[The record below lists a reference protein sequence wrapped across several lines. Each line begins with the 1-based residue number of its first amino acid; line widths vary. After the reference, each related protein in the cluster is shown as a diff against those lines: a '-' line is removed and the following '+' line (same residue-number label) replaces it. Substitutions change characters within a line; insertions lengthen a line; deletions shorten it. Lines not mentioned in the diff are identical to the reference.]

1 MFRPRHGTVGRAY
14 VALVLATLAALLVS
28 ACGVTRGEDTQG
40 LHRLRMMVP
49 NSPGGGYDLTART
62 AVKIMEDN
70 DLTGRV
76 EVFNVIG
83 AGGTVAMARLM
94 NEKGNGDLM
103 MMMGLGVVGA
113 TYTNGS
119 SARASDAT
127 ALAKMVEE
135 QEGILVPADSPFKTV
150 QDLVAAWKADP
161 AKVTIG
167 GGSSPGGPDHL
178 FPMETAR
185 AAGVDP
191 SEVNYVSYDGGGD
204 LLTAMLG
211 KKIAAGTTGLGEF
224 VDQIEA
230 GQVRVLA
237 VSGDERVEGV
247 DAPTLTEAGIDLTF
261 TNWRGI
267 LAPPGISEDAKTA
280 MVKVLEELHGTDGWK
295 EALVKNGW
303 TDAFHDRCRVRA
315 VPEGP
320 GPAGLLDPDRTGADV
335 SAPESP
341 NAATGGDA
349 KDVEPQQELRST
361 ARSTSCAR
369 CWSLVG
375 AFLIYDALSLAGGFA
390 KVDPV
395 GPKFFPLVIGVRFA
409 GDGRHLGV
417 AIARGS
423 VGEADAGR
431 GHRPRRAQR
440 LAHGRP
446 AGCDVRRHH
455 RAGGTARL
463 GDNGRPAVRRLPRR
477 YWAASATYST
487 S

>member
-1 MFRPRHGTVGRAY
+1 MFRLRDGTVGRAY

-62 AVKIMEDN
+62 AVKIMED
-70 DLTGRV
+70 DDITGRV

-119 SARASDAT
+119 LARASDAT

-150 QDLVAAWKADP
+150 LDLVAAWKADT

-178 FPMETAR
+178 FPMETAK

-191 SEVNYVSYDGGGD
+191 SAVNYVSYDGGGD

-237 VSGDERVEGV
+237 VSGDERVEGI

-303 TDAFHDRCRVRA
+303 TDAFQ
-315 VPEGP
+315 
-320 GPAGLLDPDRTGADV
+320 TGAEFEQFLKDQDQRV
-335 SAPESP
+335 S
-341 NAATGGDA
+341 
-349 KDVEPQQELRST
+349 ST
-361 ARSTSCAR
+361 LTQ
-369 CWSLVG
+369 
-375 AFLIYDALSLAGGFA
+375 
-390 KVDPV
+390 
-395 GPKFFPLVIGVRFA
+395 
-409 GDGRHLGV
+409 LG
-417 AIARGS
+417 
-423 VGEADAGR
+423 
-431 GHRPRRAQR
+431 
-440 LAHGRP
+440 LM
-446 AGCDVRRHH
+446 
-455 RAGGTARL
+455 
-463 GDNGRPAVRRLPRR
+463 
-477 YWAASATYST
+477 
-487 S
+487 

>member
-1 MFRPRHGTVGRAY
+1 MFRLRDGTVGRAY

-62 AVKIMEDN
+62 AVKIMED
-70 DLTGRV
+70 DDITGRV

-150 QDLVAAWKADP
+150 LDLVAAWKADT

-178 FPMETAR
+178 FPMETAK

-191 SEVNYVSYDGGGD
+191 SAVNYVSYDGGGD

-237 VSGDERVEGV
+237 VSGDERVKGI

-303 TDAFHDRCRVRA
+303 TDAFQ
-315 VPEGP
+315 
-320 GPAGLLDPDRTGADV
+320 TGAEFEQFLKDQDQRV
-335 SAPESP
+335 S
-341 NAATGGDA
+341 
-349 KDVEPQQELRST
+349 ST
-361 ARSTSCAR
+361 LTQ
-369 CWSLVG
+369 
-375 AFLIYDALSLAGGFA
+375 
-390 KVDPV
+390 
-395 GPKFFPLVIGVRFA
+395 
-409 GDGRHLGV
+409 LG
-417 AIARGS
+417 
-423 VGEADAGR
+423 
-431 GHRPRRAQR
+431 
-440 LAHGRP
+440 LM
-446 AGCDVRRHH
+446 
-455 RAGGTARL
+455 
-463 GDNGRPAVRRLPRR
+463 
-477 YWAASATYST
+477 
-487 S
+487 

>member
-1 MFRPRHGTVGRAY
+1 
-14 VALVLATLAALLVS
+14 
-28 ACGVTRGEDTQG
+28 
-40 LHRLRMMVP
+40 MMVP

-62 AVKIMEDN
+62 AVKIMEDD

-191 SEVNYVSYDGGGD
+191 TKVNYVSYDGGGD

-237 VSGDERVEGV
+237 VSGAERVEGV

-303 TDAFHDRCRVRA
+303 TDAFQ
-315 VPEGP
+315 
-320 GPAGLLDPDRTGADV
+320 TGAEFEQFLKDQDQRV
-335 SAPESP
+335 S
-341 NAATGGDA
+341 
-349 KDVEPQQELRST
+349 ST
-361 ARSTSCAR
+361 LTQ
-369 CWSLVG
+369 
-375 AFLIYDALSLAGGFA
+375 
-390 KVDPV
+390 
-395 GPKFFPLVIGVRFA
+395 
-409 GDGRHLGV
+409 LG
-417 AIARGS
+417 
-423 VGEADAGR
+423 
-431 GHRPRRAQR
+431 
-440 LAHGRP
+440 LM
-446 AGCDVRRHH
+446 
-455 RAGGTARL
+455 
-463 GDNGRPAVRRLPRR
+463 
-477 YWAASATYST
+477 
-487 S
+487 